1 MASTATIDP
10 VMALMGW
17 HGEPLLLRR
26 LKYHVA
32 ESALEITAIIVCMYL
47 SDKSLQPKGLFIR
60 LLCLPMAVA
69 SLKLFWSLQLT
80 WSYLRMKS
88 ADASTMLR
96 RMGCLHTRS
105 HWSCSVAMFTCF
117 SCLLMVWHAIVLLLM
132 FCYDYTPEQVFAVR
146 CLMGSSGLF
155 VVLNWIF
162 WRDFVRHYRETQED
176 EGLDFV
182 DLYKLQL
189 LCKMYQSKVIRSR
202 KARDVQGDASTPL
215 SCTICLEE
223 FGAAEN
229 VSQLPCGHCFHTAC
243 INKWVLEDWRCPF
256 RCPLEVP
263 RSMKAQ
269 QAWPPQA
276 AARDVDLEAADAAA
290 PDAPPSETAPRDGRV

>member
-32 ESALEITAIIVCMYL
+32 ESALEIAAIVVCMYL

-132 FCYDYTPEQVFAVR
+132 FCYDYTPNQVFAVR
-146 CLMGSSGLF
+146 CLMGCSGLF

-202 KARDVQGDASTPL
+202 KARDVQGDASTSSC

-223 FGAAEN
+223 FGASEN
-229 VSQLPCGHCFHTAC
+229 VSQLPCGHYFHTAC

-256 RCPLEVP
+256 RCSLEMP
-263 RSMKAQ
+263 RSMKAP
-269 QAWPPQA
+269 QAWPPQVQA
-276 AARDVDLEAADAAA
+276 AAQVDLEAAARAT
-290 PDAPPSETAPRDGRV
+290 PSETVEQAQRV

>member
-60 LLCLPMAVA
+60 LLCLPMAMGA
-69 SLKLFWSLQLT
+69 PANPMQFPAQPSSAMAG
-80 WSYLRMKS
+80 YLRMKS

-117 SCLLMVWHAIVLLLM
+117 SCLLMVWHAIVLLL
-132 FCYDYTPEQVFAVR
+132 
-146 CLMGSSGLF
+146 
-155 VVLNWIF
+155 I
-162 WRDFVRHYRETQED
+162 
-176 EGLDFV
+176 
-182 DLYKLQL
+182 L
-189 LCKMYQSKVIRSR
+189 L
-202 KARDVQGDASTPL
+202 
-215 SCTICLEE
+215 
-223 FGAAEN
+223 
-229 VSQLPCGHCFHTAC
+229 
-243 INKWVLEDWRCPF
+243 
-256 RCPLEVP
+256 
-263 RSMKAQ
+263 
-269 QAWPPQA
+269 
-276 AARDVDLEAADAAA
+276 
-290 PDAPPSETAPRDGRV
+290 